1 MYQVE
6 NISTSILSLF
16 HLVIKV
22 NFIVEY
28 LMLLRRVKPELEPV
42 QVCEHAH
49 DLNIN

>member
-28 LMLLRRVKPELEPV
+28 LMLLRRVKPV